1 MEPISTPSGSNWG
14 SEGPDLQPAVV
25 QDAATG
31 RVLMVGWVNAEA
43 LRRTQ
48 ETGLV
53 HFWSRSRGRLWR
65 KGETSGNVLRVVEI
79 RADCDGDAWLIQ
91 ALPAGP
97 TCHTGRLSC
106 FHRHPDGGEVPVPP
120 GSVLHRL
127 EAVVA
132 DRRQRP
138 QEGSL
143 TSRLFAAGP
152 DEIAK
157 KIGEEAVEVLL
168 ALRTQPDRR
177 VLEEAADLL
186 YMLTVGLVERG
197 LGWDAVLQILAERR
211 GLSHPP

>member
-1 MEPISTPSGSNWG
+1 
-14 SEGPDLQPAVV
+14 
-25 QDAATG
+25 
-31 RVLMVGWVNAEA
+31 
-43 LRRTQ
+43 
-48 ETGLV
+48 
-53 HFWSRSRGRLWR
+53 
-65 KGETSGNVLRVVEI
+65 
-79 RADCDGDAWLIQ
+79 
-91 ALPAGP
+91 
-97 TCHTGRLSC
+97 
-106 FHRHPDGGEVPVPP
+106 
-120 GSVLHRL
+120 
-127 EAVVA
+127 
-132 DRRQRP
+132 RRQRP
-138 QEGSL
+138 QEGSF